1 MYQCVSGDLEKPS
14 LCSAKPECKHECDLP
29 EETVLPSRNT
39 GPLPSAGQSPFGLE
53 SLFSQEN
60 IDESMRFATAHTKNG
75 LDDSKD
81 CHVKSALENTLVSE
95 PFSHH
100 EGISKN
106 DDRMHTSQKYHI
118 MAGIDITFDG
128 GNKPSTPVTPGF
140 YVRSDCL
147 EDDVQPTECDADKKL
162 DDAEGVVEGMNP
174 S

>member
-1 MYQCVSGDLEKPS
+1 
-14 LCSAKPECKHECDLP
+14 LP
-29 EETVLPSRNT
+29 EETVLPPKNT
-39 GPLPSAGQSPFGLE
+39 GSLSSAEQSPFGLE

-60 IDESMRFATAHTKNG
+60 IDESMGFATAHTKNG
-75 LDDSKD
+75 FDDSKD

-162 DDAEGVVEGMNP
+162 DVDEGVAEGMNP
-174 S
+174 T